1 MESCDETG
9 LALCSLRNKFPE
21 GAELEIVGP
30 DLKPFPIVAQNMRDL
45 EGNPLAEPRTPEMKF
60 YLPLPQAVPPYSI
73 IRRAV
78 DLSAK

>member
-1 MESCDETG
+1 VESCDKKG

-21 GAELEIVGP
+21 GTELEVVGP
-30 DLKPFPIVAQNMRDL
+30 DLKPFAIVAEGMRDL
-45 EGNPLAEPRTPEMKF
+45 EGNALLEPRTPEMKF

-73 IRRAV
+73 IRRSV